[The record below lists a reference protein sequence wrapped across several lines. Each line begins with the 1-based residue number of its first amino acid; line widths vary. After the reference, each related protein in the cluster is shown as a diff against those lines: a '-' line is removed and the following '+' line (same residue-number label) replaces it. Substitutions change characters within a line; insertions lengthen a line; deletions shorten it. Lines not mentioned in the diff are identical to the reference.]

1 MTRRVFD
8 LLEEP
13 RGDVLRE
20 LLRAAT
26 RSATSAMLILRDD
39 LGLGDAGQALLDRL
53 EPHRLETR
61 RASAWPGTELL
72 GSQATLARF
81 ALTPPVLEALLDA
94 TDALYGWRQPEL
106 PEDLALVRAD
116 GTVWLAST
124 AHERDAFLELTAEEY
139 DDLVGAMPEL
149 AMLVRSYGIRPHR
162 VGIVVDPEFGEQI
175 LPLARQLH
183 LWVVHSV
190 ANTPAIRD
198 FWAQEASSA
207 VSDDALDTG
216 VTSFETLAAES
227 PEETCSRILET
238 VDAHHGEW
246 SHEPPWSEIEVF
258 GSSLSP
264 RLREAFEEFGAEE
277 FLPTPSG
284 FIARR
289 PGT

>member
-94 TDALYGWRQPEL
+94 TNALYGWRQPEL

-149 AMLVRSYGIRPHR
+149 AMLVRPARHR
-162 VGIVVDPEFGEQI
+162 VGIVVDPQFGERV
-175 LPLARQLH
+175 LPLARQFH
-183 LWVVHSV
+183 LWVAASD
-190 ANTPAIRD
+190 ANTPAIRAA
-198 FWAQEASSA
+198 WAQEVASD
-207 VSDDALDTG
+207 VSDDALGDG

-227 PEETCSRILET
+227 PEEACLGILET
-238 VDAHHGEW
+238 VDAHHCDS
-246 SHEPPWSEIEVF
+246 SHAPPWSEIEVF